1 MDEFKSYHPTVN
13 FIYFLAVIGF
23 SMFFLHPVCIG
34 LSLVSGF
41 IYSWVLGGKKAI
53 KTNLMI
59 SLPMVI
65 ISGVIN
71 TAFNHAG
78 MNVIA
83 YFPNGNPITVESIV
97 YGLLTGG
104 MISTVICWF
113 SCYNKVM
120 TDDKFI
126 YLFGRLSPRIAMVV
140 SMTLRFVPQF
150 TRELKKVVNA
160 QRCIGKDVRK
170 GKILTRIKTA
180 TEIMSIMITWALERS
195 VTTSDSMRARGYGLP
210 KRTAFSIFKFHRHD
224 LFASLYLLILG
235 TYIIFGAINGA
246 VTFECFPY
254 IRMREMGAESI
265 SIFVAYFML
274 MILPVIIEIKEGW
287 KWKLLRRKI

>member
-1 MDEFKSYHPTVN
+1 MNEFKPYHPIVN

-34 LSLVSGF
+34 LSHVSGF

-150 TRELKKVVNA
+150 TSEFKKVVNA

-210 KRTAFSIFKFHRHD
+210 NRTAFSIFKFHRHD
-224 LFASLYLLILG
+224 LFASIYLLILG

>member
-1 MDEFKSYHPTVN
+1 MNEFKLYHPIVN

-34 LSLVSGF
+34 LSLVCGF
-41 IYSWVLGGKKAI
+41 IYAWVLGGGKAI
-53 KTNLMI
+53 KTSLMI
-59 SLPMVI
+59 SLPMII

-78 MNVIA
+78 INVIA
-83 YFPNGNPITVESIV
+83 YFPNGNAITLESVV
-97 YGLLTGG
+97 YGLLAGG
-104 MISTVICWF
+104 MIATVISWF

-126 YLFGRLSPRIAMVV
+126 YLFGRVSPSVALIV

-150 TRELKKVVNA
+150 TGEMKKVVNA

-170 GKILTRIKTA
+170 GNILTRIKTVA
-180 TEIMSIMITWALERS
+180 EIMSIMITWSLERS
-195 VTTSDSMRARGYGLP
+195 VTTSDSMKARGYGLP
-210 KRTAFSIFKFHRHD
+210 KRTAFSIFKFDRRD
-224 LFASLYLLILG
+224 FFAILYILILSIC
-235 TYIIFGAINGA
+235 IILGAINGA
-246 VTFECFPY
+246 VAFECFPY

-274 MILPVIIEIKEGW
+274 MMLPVIIDIKEGW